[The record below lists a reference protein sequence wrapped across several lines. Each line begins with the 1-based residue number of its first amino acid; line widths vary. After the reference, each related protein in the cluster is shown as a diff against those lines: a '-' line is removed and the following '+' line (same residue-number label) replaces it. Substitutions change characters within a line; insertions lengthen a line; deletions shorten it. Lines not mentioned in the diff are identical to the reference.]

1 MKTVKRVFAVVFL
14 VLLIWAIG
22 YLVHTG
28 SRLFSN
34 DSNEEAYRGTFF
46 QANNKEYFLEI
57 TKELDANLYH
67 NGMGKGLIYKSFADG
82 VLTYL
87 DGNATL
93 DEALDKLKQHTRNY
107 AKRQLTWFRSNPHLN
122 INI

>member
-34 DSNEEAYRGTFF
+34 DSNEETYRGTFF

-57 TKELDANLYH
+57 TEELDANLYH

-87 DGNATL
+87 DGKEEYQFIVL
-93 DEALDKLKQHTRNY
+93 PEGLFDL
-107 AKRQLTWFRSNPHLN
+107 QLRIVLRRY
-122 INI
+122 

>member
-1 MKTVKRVFAVVFL
+1 MKTVKRILAIVFL

-34 DSNEEAYRGTFF
+34 NSNEDAFRGTFYEV
-46 QANNKEYFLEI
+46 NNREYFLEI
-57 TKELDANLYH
+57 TQELDANFYH
-67 NGMGKGLIYKSFADG
+67 QGVGKKLIFQECKDG

-87 DGNATL
+87 YGEKEYKFAMLPEGLYDL
-93 DEALDKLKQHTRNY
+93 
-107 AKRQLTWFRSNPHLN
+107 QLRVVLRGC
-122 INI
+122 

>member
-1 MKTVKRVFAVVFL
+1 MKTVKRVLAVVFL

-34 DSNEEAYRGTFF
+34 DSNEDAFRGTFYEV
-46 QANNKEYFLEI
+46 NNKEYFLEI
-57 TKELDANLYH
+57 TEELDANLYH
-67 NGMGKGLIYKSFADG
+67 QGVGKKLIYQSYKDG

-87 DGNATL
+87 DGEKEYKFA
-93 DEALDKLKQHTRNY
+93 ALPEGLYDL
-107 AKRQLTWFRSNPHLN
+107 QLRVVLGGAN
-122 INI
+122 

>member
-1 MKTVKRVFAVVFL
+1 MKTVKRVLAVVFL

-34 DSNEEAYRGTFF
+34 DSNEDTFRGTFYEV
-46 QANNKEYFLEI
+46 NSKEYFLEI
-57 TKELDANLYH
+57 TEGLDANFYH
-67 NGMGKGLIYKSFADG
+67 QGIGRQLIYKEFKDG

-87 DGNATL
+87 DGETEYKFAVLTEGL
-93 DEALDKLKQHTRNY
+93 FDL
-107 AKRQLTWFRSNPHLN
+107 QLRLVLRGC
-122 INI
+122 

>member
-1 MKTVKRVFAVVFL
+1 MKTVKRVLAVVFL

-34 DSNEEAYRGTFF
+34 DSNEDTFRGTFYEV
-46 QANNKEYFLEI
+46 NNKEYFLEI
-57 TKELDANLYH
+57 TEELDANFYH
-67 NGMGKGLIYKSFADG
+67 QGIGKKLVYQEYKDG

-87 DGNATL
+87 DGETEYKFAVL
-93 DEALDKLKQHTRNY
+93 PEGLFDL
-107 AKRQLTWFRSNPHLN
+107 QLRLVLRGC
-122 INI
+122 